1 MGEYITSFQ
10 KLAAAVKTNIRDIV
24 PMLDRDNIRVVNEE
38 RKGFW
43 ENNKKR
49 ILSVFHMLDG
59 TITDIGFEKIQ
70 ADRYEVL
77 IFRGKKKYHL
87 GIESK
92 GIQKICHL
100 MDVLITNMING
111 EVLAV
116 DELDSSISTGSL
128 IELFNDL
135 INTKENKGQFIIT
148 SHNPFLMNQN
158 IFHPQQLYIV
168 NKKSDLSSEIYSFD
182 DFDLRNDKNKLYE
195 DYLKGRF
202 GGAGE

>member
-1 MGEYITSFQ
+1 
-10 KLAAAVKTNIRDIV
+10 
-24 PMLDRDNIRVVNEE
+24 
-38 RKGFW
+38 
-43 ENNKKR
+43 
-49 ILSVFHMLDG
+49 
-59 TITDIGFEKIQ
+59 
-70 ADRYEVL
+70 
-77 IFRGKKKYHL
+77 
-87 GIESK
+87 
-92 GIQKICHL
+92 

-148 SHNPFLMNQN
+148 SHNHFLMNQN